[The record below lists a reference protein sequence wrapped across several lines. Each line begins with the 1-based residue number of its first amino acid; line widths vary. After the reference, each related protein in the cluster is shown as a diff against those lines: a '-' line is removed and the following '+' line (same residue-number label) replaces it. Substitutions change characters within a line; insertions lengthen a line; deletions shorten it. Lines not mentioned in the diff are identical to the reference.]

1 MKYTGIR
8 SALCVALLLTFSAPV
23 SAMAA
28 DAKPANAVRRD
39 VPTAVKSDRMQYDAK
54 GQVVVFEGAVYVQRP
69 DFEMWADRITL
80 HLKKKAA
87 KPGKENAGGETA
99 QGSGQSAQPGQSGQ
113 AGQAGNPASAGVS
126 GMDAGEV
133 DRIVAERNVRMK
145 RDNRTGEC
153 EKATYTVDNAVMV
166 MEGNPVLHE
175 GDNSIKGEVI
185 TFYTRENRSEV
196 RGSTSQRV
204 QAVFTSS
211 GNVNPLGESKGEDKG
226 AARKKGA
233 DKATNGTSSGTAM
246 PEEAAQ

>member
-8 SALCVALLLTFSAPV
+8 SALCVALLLTFSASAVAPV
-23 SAMAA
+23 PAVAA
-28 DAKPANAVRRD
+28 DAKSPSAVRRD

-69 DFEMWADRITL
+69 DFEMWAERITL
-80 HLKKKAA
+80 HLKKKSA
-87 KPGKENAGGETA
+87 KPGKPDTAGDAA
-99 QGSGQSAQPGQSGQ
+99 QGQSGQ
-113 AGQAGNPASAGVS
+113 SGQPGMS
-126 GMDAGEV
+126 GMDAGEI

-145 RDNRTGEC
+145 RENRTGEC

-196 RGSTSQRV
+196 RGSAAKRV

-211 GNVNPLGESKGEDKG
+211 GDVNPLGESKDNGKDDGKDAAKPSG
-226 AARKKGA
+226 AA
-233 DKATNGTSSGTAM
+233 
-246 PEEAAQ
+246 Q

>member
-8 SALCVALLLTFSAPV
+8 SALCVALLLTFSASAVAPV
-23 SAMAA
+23 PAIAA
-28 DAKPANAVRRD
+28 DAKSPSAVRRD

-69 DFEMWADRITL
+69 DFEMWAERITL
-80 HLKKKAA
+80 HLKKKSA
-87 KPGKENAGGETA
+87 KPGKADPAGDAA
-99 QGSGQSAQPGQSGQ
+99 QGQSGQSGQSGQ
-113 AGQAGNPASAGVS
+113 AGMS
-126 GMDAGEV
+126 GMDAGEI

-145 RDNRTGEC
+145 RENRTGEC

-196 RGSTSQRV
+196 RGSAAKRV

-211 GNVNPLGESKGEDKG
+211 GDVNPLGESKDNGKDDGKDAAKPSG
-226 AARKKGA
+226 AA
-233 DKATNGTSSGTAM
+233 
-246 PEEAAQ
+246 Q

>member
-1 MKYTGIR
+1 MKYSGIR
-8 SALCVALLLTFSAPV
+8 SALCVALLLAFSAPV
-23 SAMAA
+23 SAVAA
-28 DAKPANAVRRD
+28 DAKPASAVRRD

-69 DFEMWADRITL
+69 DFEMWAERITL

-87 KPGKENAGGETA
+87 KPGKENAGDDAA
-99 QGSGQSAQPGQSGQ
+99 QASGQSGQ
-113 AGQAGNPASAGVS
+113 TGQAGASASSGMS
-126 GMDAGEV
+126 GMDAGEI

-145 RDNRTGEC
+145 RENRTGEC

-175 GDNSIKGEVI
+175 GDNSIRGEVI

-196 RGSTSQRV
+196 RGSSTKRV

-211 GNVNPLGESKGEDKG
+211 GDVNPLGDSKATASD
-226 AARKKGA
+226 KKGTEKKAA
-233 DKATNGTSSGTAM
+233 DTMSNATSA
-246 PEEAAQ
+246 PVEAAQ

>member
-8 SALCVALLLTFSAPV
+8 SALCVALLLTFSAFTVAPAV
-23 SAMAA
+23 AA
-28 DAKPANAVRRD
+28 DAKSGSAVRPARND

-54 GQVVVFEGAVYVQRP
+54 GQVVVFEGTVYVQRP

-87 KPGKENAGGETA
+87 RSGKDNAGGDTA
-99 QGSGQSAQPGQSGQ
+99 QGGQSGQ
-113 AGQAGNPASAGVS
+113 SGQSGIS
-126 GMDAGEV
+126 GMDAGEI

-145 RDNRTGEC
+145 RENRTGEC
-153 EKATYTVDNAVMV
+153 EKATYTVDTAVLV

-196 RGSTSQRV
+196 RGSSTKRV

-211 GNVNPLGESKGEDKG
+211 GDVNPLGESKDNGKDAARDDAKARG
-226 AARKKGA
+226 AA
-233 DKATNGTSSGTAM
+233 
-246 PEEAAQ
+246 Q

>member
-1 MKYTGIR
+1 MKYIGIR
-8 SALCVALLLTFSAPV
+8 SALCVALLLTFSAFTVAPAV
-23 SAMAA
+23 AA
-28 DAKPANAVRRD
+28 DARSGSAVRPARND

-54 GQVVVFEGAVYVQRP
+54 GQVVVFEGTVYVQRP

-87 KPGKENAGGETA
+87 RSGKDNAGGDAA
-99 QGSGQSAQPGQSGQ
+99 QGGQSGQ
-113 AGQAGNPASAGVS
+113 SGIS
-126 GMDAGEV
+126 GMDAGEI

-145 RDNRTGEC
+145 RENRTGEC
-153 EKATYTVDNAVMV
+153 EKATYTVDTAVLV

-196 RGSTSQRV
+196 RGSSTKRV

-211 GNVNPLGESKGEDKG
+211 GDVNPFGESKDNGKDAAKDDAKARG
-226 AARKKGA
+226 AA
-233 DKATNGTSSGTAM
+233 
-246 PEEAAQ
+246 Q

>member
-8 SALCVALLLTFSAPV
+8 SALCVALLLTFSASAVAPV
-23 SAMAA
+23 PAVAA
-28 DAKPANAVRRD
+28 DAKSPSAVRRD

-54 GQVVVFEGAVYVQRP
+54 GQVVIFEGTVYVQRP
-69 DFEMWADRITL
+69 DFEMWAERITL
-80 HLKKKAA
+80 HLKKKSA
-87 KPGKENAGGETA
+87 KPGKADTAGDAA
-99 QGSGQSAQPGQSGQ
+99 QGQSGQ
-113 AGQAGNPASAGVS
+113 PGVS
-126 GMDAGEV
+126 GMDAGEI

-145 RDNRTGEC
+145 RENRTGEC

-196 RGSTSQRV
+196 RGSGAKRV

-211 GNVNPLGESKGEDKG
+211 GDVNPLGESKDNGKDDGKDAAKPSG
-226 AARKKGA
+226 AA
-233 DKATNGTSSGTAM
+233 
-246 PEEAAQ
+246 Q

>member
-8 SALCVALLLTFSAPV
+8 SALCVALLLTFSASAVAPV
-23 SAMAA
+23 PAVAA
-28 DAKPANAVRRD
+28 DAKSPSAVRRD

-69 DFEMWADRITL
+69 DFEMWAERITL
-80 HLKKKAA
+80 HLKKKSA
-87 KPGKENAGGETA
+87 KPGKADTAGDAA
-99 QGSGQSAQPGQSGQ
+99 QGQSVQAGQSGQ
-113 AGQAGNPASAGVS
+113 PGIS
-126 GMDAGEV
+126 GMDAGEI

-145 RDNRTGEC
+145 RENRTGEC

-196 RGSTSQRV
+196 RGSGAKRV

-211 GNVNPLGESKGEDKG
+211 GDVNPLGESKDNGKDDGKDAAKPSG
-226 AARKKGA
+226 AA
-233 DKATNGTSSGTAM
+233 
-246 PEEAAQ
+246 Q